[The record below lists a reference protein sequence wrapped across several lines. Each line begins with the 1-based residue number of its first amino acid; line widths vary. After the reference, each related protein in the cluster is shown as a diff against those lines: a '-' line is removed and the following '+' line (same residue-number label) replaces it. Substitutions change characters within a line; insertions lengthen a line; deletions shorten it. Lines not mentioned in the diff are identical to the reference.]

1 MMFEHCEFYGT
12 PENRMK
18 GVHLYGVHHE
28 IYESFKTSLK
38 MSHKIIMCWLN
49 QHDYGDEVTM
59 LRDACEYLVMKG
71 TYYGSLASY
80 GSLGA
85 MLLKYY
91 TLQELTKM
99 WAPYGVEV
107 RRNPYSHGLWVETT
121 VTTPK
126 MIIIEGA
133 DEDLPF

>member
-1 MMFEHCEFYGT
+1 MMFEHSEFYGT

-18 GVHLYGVHHE
+18 GIHLYGVHHE
-28 IYESFKTSLK
+28 IYLSFKTSLNMPNK
-38 MSHKIIMCWLN
+38 DIMCWLD
-49 QHDYGDEVTM
+49 QHDYGDNITM
-59 LRDACEYLVMKG
+59 LRDACEYLVMERA
-71 TYYGSLASY
+71 YYGSLA

-91 TLQELTKM
+91 TSEELTKM

-107 RRNPYSHGLWVETT
+107 RRNSYSTTPDGCGLWVR
-121 VTTPK
+121 VKP
-126 MIIIEGA
+126 INNLIEGA

>member
-18 GVHLYGVHHE
+18 GIHLYGVHHE
-28 IYESFKTSLK
+28 IYISFKTSLK
-38 MSHKIIMCWLN
+38 MSNKDILCWLN
-49 QHDYGDEVTM
+49 QHDYGDNVTM
-59 LRDACEYLVMKG
+59 LRNACEYLVMEG
-71 TYYGSLASY
+71 AYCSL

-91 TLQELTKM
+91 TLEELTQM
-99 WAPYGVEV
+99 WVPYGVEV
-107 RRNPYSHGLWVETT
+107 RKNPYSRGLWIETT

-126 MIIIEGA
+126 TNIVEGA

>member
-1 MMFEHCEFYGT
+1 MFEHSEFQGT
-12 PENRMK
+12 PENRIK
-18 GVHLYGVHHE
+18 GIHLYGVHHE
-28 IYESFKTSLK
+28 IYLSFKTSLK
-38 MSHKIIMCWLN
+38 MCHRDIMCWLN
-49 QHDYGDEVTM
+49 QHDYGDSITI
-59 LRDACEYLVMKG
+59 LRDACEHLVMKEA
-71 TYYGSLASY
+71 YYGSLTCY

-91 TLQELTKM
+91 TLEELIQL

-107 RRNPYSHGLWVETT
+107 RKNPYSRGLWIETT

-126 MIIIEGA
+126 TNIVEGA